1 MTMHSRRIVQAKN
14 PVTNI
19 AKKHRRIA
27 LIFRKSFQNGSS
39 SIDNSSFSLASFA
52 ACSSSVSSVSPSK
65 GLSMPQI
72 HFHAVLYH
80 GVTVMKNKFVL
91 RKRVSLYF
99 VFYKLSW
106 SVTNV
111 SRNAMGSSINFFIY
125 VYFPEMCENDA
136 AYM

>member
-52 ACSSSVSSVSPSK
+52 ACSFSVSSVSSSK

-99 VFYKLSW
+99 VFYKLS
-106 SVTNV
+106 
-111 SRNAMGSSINFFIY
+111 
-125 VYFPEMCENDA
+125 
-136 AYM
+136 